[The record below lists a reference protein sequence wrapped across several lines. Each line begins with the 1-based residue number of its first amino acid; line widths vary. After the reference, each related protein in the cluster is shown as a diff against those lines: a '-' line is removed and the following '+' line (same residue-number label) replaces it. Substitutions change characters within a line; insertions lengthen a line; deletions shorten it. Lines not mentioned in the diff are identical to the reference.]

1 MNTSMHFDRF
11 AGDYK
16 QVLDRSVA
24 VSGEDS
30 SYFAE
35 YKARYLRRIL
45 GANFSARVLDFGC
58 GIGLLAGL
66 LKKYLPAIQLDGF
79 DVSQESI
86 GKVNSGLA
94 SHGIFTSDLSQLGGD
109 YGLIVIANVMHHI
122 PPNQRSE
129 VVNGLAARLVRGG
142 SLAIFEH
149 NPANPVTR
157 WVVEHC
163 PFDDDAILL
172 PPAETR
178 ELFAKVNL
186 RVQRSD
192 YIVFL
197 PGFLAWLRGI
207 EPALAWLPLG
217 AQYVVVAQKI

>member
-1 MNTSMHFDRF
+1 MHFDRF

-30 SYFAE
+30 TYFAE

-45 GANFSARVLDFGC
+45 GPDFSAKVLDFGC

-66 LKKYLPAIQLDGF
+66 LKNYLPSIQLDGF

-86 GKVNSGLA
+86 GKVNPGLA
-94 SHGIFTSDLSQLGGD
+94 SQGTFTSDLSRLGGNYD
-109 YGLIVIANVMHHI
+109 LIVLANVMHHI
-122 PPNQRSE
+122 PPNQRPD
-129 VVNGLAARLVRGG
+129 VVQDLGERLARGG

-163 PFDDDAILL
+163 PFDEDAILL

-178 ELFAKVNL
+178 EHVTHANL

-207 EPALAWLPLG
+207 EPALARVPLG
-217 AQYVVVAQKI
+217 AQYVMMAQKI